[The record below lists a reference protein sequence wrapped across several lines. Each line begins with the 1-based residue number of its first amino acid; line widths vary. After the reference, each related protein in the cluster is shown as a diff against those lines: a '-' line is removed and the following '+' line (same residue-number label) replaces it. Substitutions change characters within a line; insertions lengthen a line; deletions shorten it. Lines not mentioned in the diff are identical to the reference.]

1 MDLLQRFFP
10 QHMDRLEREKAFF
23 VGPGPLLLSSLV
35 DDDLAILLS
44 GSDCKES
51 QASAAQSDLMTA
63 AGHLHCVVDI
73 G

>member
-23 VGPGPLLLSSLV
+23 DGPGPLLLSSLS

-44 GSDCKES
+44 GSDRKES
-51 QASAAQSDLMTA
+51 Q
-63 AGHLHCVVDI
+63 V
-73 G
+73 